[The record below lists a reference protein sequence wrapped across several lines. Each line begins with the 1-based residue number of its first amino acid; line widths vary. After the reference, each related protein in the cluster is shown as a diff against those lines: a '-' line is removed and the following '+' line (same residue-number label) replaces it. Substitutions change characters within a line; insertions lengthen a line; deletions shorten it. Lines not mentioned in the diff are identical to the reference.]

1 VFRLFLI
8 TLTIAVFRKAFQ
20 MRKSASVTLT
30 KKLAL
35 AVLTAALLLIPL
47 TYLMMSF
54 AVQPSFKQLEQVAVA
69 QQEQRVQN
77 AIEDFGKE
85 VVRATR
91 DYAVWDANDLH
102 EGGVT

>member
-1 VFRLFLI
+1 
-8 TLTIAVFRKAFQ
+8 
-20 MRKSASVTLT
+20 MRKSASITLT
-30 KKLAL
+30 KKLAI
-35 AVLTAALLLIPL
+35 AVLMAALLLIPL
-47 TYLMMSF
+47 TYLMMSV

-69 QQEQRVQN
+69 QEEQRVQN